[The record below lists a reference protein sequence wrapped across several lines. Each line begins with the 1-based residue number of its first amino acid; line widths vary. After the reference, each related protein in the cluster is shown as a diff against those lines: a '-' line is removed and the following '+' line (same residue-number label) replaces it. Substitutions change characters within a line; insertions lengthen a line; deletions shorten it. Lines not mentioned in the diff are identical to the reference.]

1 MSGTRTS
8 VRREERSLGVLM
20 HIPVAVEAMAGAVKV
35 VATLVA
41 VCVEAM
47 DMAVCVERWRPWT
60 HGGNNAYG
68 SHGGHSA
75 SLEKT
80 CAVDCDNH

>member
-8 VRREERSLGVLM
+8 VRRGERSLGVLM

-35 VATLVA
+35 VATLV
-41 VCVEAM
+41 
-47 DMAVCVERWRPWT
+47 AVCVERWRPWT